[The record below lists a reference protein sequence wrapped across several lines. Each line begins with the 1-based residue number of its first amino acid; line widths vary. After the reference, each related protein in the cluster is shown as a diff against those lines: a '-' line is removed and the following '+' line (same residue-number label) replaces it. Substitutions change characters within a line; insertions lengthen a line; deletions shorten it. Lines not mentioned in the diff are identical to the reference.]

1 MLIFSSYKKI
11 KIIQKGRERS
21 QGPPVPSLA
30 WIKPLSIGGCLS
42 IFFWCTGN
50 CVYVRILS

>member
-30 WIKPLSIGGCLS
+30 WIKPLSVGGCLS